1 MLKVKNR
8 NPRKRCEIYPTLTVK
23 APEQRHWRRSGVFI
37 VNFQHISHLFLM
49 LLLLDF
55 EQVDVNWFTLN
66 LHLLITSK
74 LLFENILLSSCI
86 FLPENKIK
94 ETFCRMGNQSFF
106 GKKSCWT
113 SICDIYLKLQMQPCI
128 SCLSAIFTMCN
139 IFASIKNSFF
149 FEWRSLVL
157 NRFKM
162 QF

>member
-106 GKKSCWT
+106 GKNLAEHQYVTFILNCKCNHV
-113 SICDIYLKLQMQPCI
+113 YLVFLRFLQC
-128 SCLSAIFTMCN
+128 AIFLLLLKTV
-139 IFASIKNSFF
+139 SF
-149 FEWRSLVL
+149 SSGVL
-157 NRFKM
+157 
-162 QF
+162 